1 MTEDSSR
8 SGDSSYA
15 VADSRDA
22 PETGHQHAR
31 ENDAPKAVDGLAT
44 RVEKWIYVA
53 VAVVLVVLAV
63 AMLGAGILA
72 FVNVAAAGNPRDGA
86 LSLLDSV
93 LLVLMIVELLHTVRI
108 SIREDILVP
117 GPFLIVGLIAAV
129 RRILI
134 ITAEQATPTAAQE
147 TGFRLAMLELGLLT
161 LLIIGLVGGI
171 IALSRWSHPTGNP
184 LVSDMGQQHE
194 GRAHERG
201 QQG

>member
-1 MTEDSSR
+1 M
-8 SGDSSYA
+8 
-15 VADSRDA
+15 
-22 PETGHQHAR
+22 GHQHTD
-31 ENDAPKAVDGLAT
+31 ENDTPKGVDGLAT
-44 RVEKWIYVA
+44 QAEKWIYVA
-53 VAVVLVVLAV
+53 VAMVLVVLAV
-63 AMLGAGILA
+63 AMLVAGILA
-72 FVNVAAAGNPRDGA
+72 FVDATVAHNPRDGA

-108 SIREDILVP
+108 SIREDVLVP

-161 LLIIGLVGGI
+161 LLIIGLVAGI

-184 LVSDMGQQHE
+184 LVADMDQQNGIKHTSE
-194 GRAHERG
+194 DSKDAGSG
-201 QQG
+201 